1 MSQHPGTLL
10 RSLLDQRRGLL
21 VPGAGNALAA
31 RVIEDMGFAA
41 VYLSGAGLTNQ
52 FYGMPDLGFVG
63 LHDIAQ
69 NTAAIRDAVDLPL
82 IVDADTG
89 FGNALNVRH
98 TVRTL
103 ERAGANAIQLEDQVM
118 PKKCGHF
125 AGKAVI
131 GKAEMVGK
139 IKAAV
144 DARVHGDFLII
155 ARTDARAIHGLDD
168 ALERAHAF
176 AEAGADV
183 TFVEAPTGIDEL
195 RRIAAELPVPQVV
208 NIVIGGKTPAL
219 PAAEFGAMGFGL
231 VLYANAALQGAVRG
245 MKSALGE
252 LQRRGEMPEDPALV
266 ASFAERQAVVKKPLY
281 DELDGR
287 YAAP

>member
-1 MSQHPGTLL
+1 MTIHPGTLL
-10 RSLLDQRRGLL
+10 RQSLNERRGLL

-31 RVIEDMGFAA
+31 RVIEDMGFEA

-52 FYGMPDLGFVG
+52 FYGMPDLGFIG
-63 LHDIAQ
+63 LEDVARHTSACR
-69 NTAAIRDAVDLPL
+69 NAVQLPL

-89 FGNALNVRH
+89 FGNAVNTYH

-103 ERAGANAIQLEDQVM
+103 ERAGANAMQLEDQVS

-125 AGKAVI
+125 SGKGVI
-131 GKAEMVGK
+131 GQSEMVGK

-144 DARVHGDFLII
+144 DARLHPDFLVI
-155 ARTDARAIHGLDD
+155 ARTDARATHGLEA
-168 ALERAHAF
+168 ALERAAAF

-195 RRIAAELPVPQVV
+195 QRIVTDLPCPQVV

-219 PAAEFGAMGFGL
+219 PSAEFGRMGFGM

-245 MKSALGE
+245 MSQALAQLQRDGE
-252 LQRRGEMPEDPALV
+252 LPEDPQLV
-266 ASFAERQAVVKKPLY
+266 ATFAERQAAVRKPFY
-281 DELDGR
+281 DAMEQR
-287 YAAP
+287 YAAE